1 MEEPVSP
8 QIPSWLAWAI
18 MNGQKRQPTFLGHI
32 VLVLV
37 LLSLVGIAYYVLL
50 LVSSQWEQKW
60 ITAPQRLTKEQI
72 ALQTAWLKPKPS
84 VQSRLIF
91 QLQDVEVLID
101 RNASIMGFFYKQ
113 YYISLAMMCTL
124 GAIAVICLFFISKEG
139 WGEVN
144 NAVINIFVVSSGVVL
159 FYGNLSLTFKQEEN
173 IKNSHAIYLS
183 CLSLRNELLSYLATR
198 QNTRGVEEKPES
210 FIHYVDKKLMSI
222 SLIQLG
228 FNPGQLSDVPKPI
241 NTLSTPA
248 ITPKSP

>member
-1 MEEPVSP
+1 
-8 QIPSWLAWAI
+8 
-18 MNGQKRQPTFLGHI
+18 
-32 VLVLV
+32 
-37 LLSLVGIAYYVLL
+37 
-50 LVSSQWEQKW
+50 
-60 ITAPQRLTKEQI
+60 
-72 ALQTAWLKPKPS
+72 
-84 VQSRLIF
+84 
-91 QLQDVEVLID
+91 
-101 RNASIMGFFYKQ
+101 
-113 YYISLAMMCTL
+113 
-124 GAIAVICLFFISKEG
+124 
-139 WGEVN
+139 
-144 NAVINIFVVSSGVVL
+144 VVSSGVVL

-210 FIHYVDKKLMSI
+210 FIHYIDKKLMSI